1 MTLKVPMTPSI
12 FISKPTDDI
21 SEEESEYS
29 YIYEDEEDT
38 EESLKSRPES
48 PKTAVE
54 EYPLKIGG
62 FTATFGIR
70 SEYFVNAED
79 F

>member
-1 MTLKVPMTPSI
+1 MKVPMPPSI
-12 FISKPTDDI
+12 FISKPADDI
-21 SEEESEYS
+21 SEEGSEFT

-38 EESLKSRPES
+38 EDSLKSRPDS

-70 SEYFVNAED
+70 SVNKYFVKD

>member
-1 MTLKVPMTPSI
+1 MKLPMPPSI
-12 FISKPTDDI
+12 FISKPADDI
-21 SEEESEYS
+21 SEEGSEFT

-38 EESLKSRPES
+38 EDSLKSRHDS

-70 SEYFVNAED
+70 SVNKYFVKD